1 MKAHWRKS
9 DFWELS
15 VNSLQ
20 EDFWDNESLAL
31 DYLNWKFGEEITQEI
46 KNAVA
51 KQLTNSNYE
60 KR

>member
-1 MKAHWRKS
+1 MKARKS
-9 DFWELS
+9 EVGELDIQAM
-15 VNSLQ
+15 Q

-31 DYLNWKFGEEITQEI
+31 DYLNWKFWEEITEEI
-46 KNAVA
+46 KSAVA